1 MLVLAR
7 RKGESLMIGEDIEI
21 TVVDIQGDKVRIG
34 ITAPRSLSV
43 LRKEL
48 IEEVSS
54 TNAEAAQAQVD
65 LSALAKAIGRS

>member
-48 IEEVSS
+48 IAEVSS
-54 TNAEAAQAQVD
+54 SNAEAVQAQVN
-65 LSALAKAIGRS
+65 LSALAKAVGRS